1 MAIVGS
7 GVAASC
13 CAHLLRGA
21 GFPLS
26 LTDGARPRVPA
37 ILIGENTQ
45 ALVRD
50 VYGQPDLLHG
60 LYRIDRR
67 VVAWGRHAD
76 PVELPHRAAVISE
89 EALLEQLGL
98 EQLGPAP
105 EAGTGPESTD
115 WTIYAS
121 QRSSSDS
128 NHHAS
133 LREHEFGARTAS
145 ATAVALK
152 PSQGSA
158 CWIESLEEGWIFL
171 VPDSP
176 STGWLIAVGAGR
188 DSLLAQSR
196 VIAEQIQLSGL
207 LQSRDCEEA
216 GTGNIAC
223 ASDHPQ
229 SRPFRAYPRI
239 VDPLCAPGWLACGS
253 AAMAFD
259 PLCGDG
265 IGAAIRESI
274 LAAAVIRASHAGERS
289 DGLLAH
295 YRGRLIGG
303 LLRHLE
309 LCRTFYVS
317 ANCGPWW
324 ERELA
329 ALEEGIAW
337 CKSALPAG
345 GAFQYRLRGFELERI
360 A

>member
-1 MAIVGS
+1 VPLSTSSHFPNVAIVGS

-37 ILIGENTQ
+37 ILIGESTQ

-50 VYGQPDLLHG
+50 VYGRPELLHG
-60 LYRIDRR
+60 LHRIDRR

-89 EALLEQLGL
+89 GALLEQLD
-98 EQLGPAP
+98 PARRDSP
-105 EAGTGPESTD
+105 PPESTD

-121 QRSSSDS
+121 
-128 NHHAS
+128 HPLPAS
-133 LREHEFGARTAS
+133 LRAHEFGTRTAS
-145 ATAVALK
+145 ATAVELK
-152 PSQGSA
+152 ASPGSA
-158 CWIESLEEGWIFL
+158 CWIESLQEGWLFL

-196 VIAEQIQLSGL
+196 LIGGQIQLSGAPNH
-207 LQSRDCEEA
+207 SES
-216 GTGNIAC
+216 N
-223 ASDHPQ
+223 
-229 SRPFRAYPRI
+229 PFRAYPKI
-239 VDPLCAPGWLACGS
+239 VDPLCAPGWLACGT

-274 LAAAVIRASHAGERS
+274 LAAAVIRAAHTGDRL

-295 YRGRLIGG
+295 YRARLIAG

-324 ERELA
+324 EHELA

-337 CKSALPAG
+337 CKGALLSG
-345 GAFQYRLRGFELERI
+345 GAFQYRLRGFELEKI